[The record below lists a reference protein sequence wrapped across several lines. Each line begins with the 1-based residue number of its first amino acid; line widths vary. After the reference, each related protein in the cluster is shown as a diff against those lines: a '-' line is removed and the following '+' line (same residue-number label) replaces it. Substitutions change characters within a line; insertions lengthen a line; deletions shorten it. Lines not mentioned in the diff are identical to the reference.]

1 MVTGNNKNQHRPEEL
16 RTTLKVIDP
25 RPRIN
30 QPKGYEDSRYSVSLV
45 RGRKHDYIFLP
56 QGYTDE
62 ETGKEYKAGYYDENG
77 DFYERVIIEAGK
89 NRETL
94 ACCDFCGTQIK
105 LKWEAGALVSCPNC
119 GAALHEVPDRTIYDH
134 QLRPVPSHPVFKERP
149 SRGYYSS
156 DDGSPYGTLKMSF
169 AIAGLLLIVILV
181 IVVIASMRSTN
192 KKSTPA
198 QVVYVNST
206 PAPTPMPDARSYFAH
221 SPILGEHRS
230 PIFIKEANAS
240 FKWND
245 KDKCYYSEDGKY
257 GLRYNEGSYTIQ
269 GQFEYWYEEIAY
281 NYKDGMGWMRYN
293 YANDEW
299 SIEIERNNWRK
310 LPEDY
315 ERFEKWHINK
325 PGDGKYYGA
334 STVCIT
340 DTGDGYGYKIG
351 IDTGGRECVYLAEEN
366 NYFDPVTGCHF
377 YYNDIL
383 GEATWTYYFDGI
395 GWCTY
400 DEANKK
406 WYTLTVTSFGVY
418 WHYIEESIVKHY
430 KGWHV
435 VPRVY

>member
-1 MVTGNNKNQHRPEEL
+1 M
-16 RTTLKVIDP
+16 IDP

-77 DFYERVIIEAGK
+77 DYYERVIIEAGK

-119 GAALHEVPDRTIYDH
+119 GAPLHEEPNRTIYDH

-192 KKSTPA
+192 KKPTPA

-257 GLRYNEGSYTIQ
+257 GLRQLHCTGTI
-269 GQFEYWYEEIAY
+269 
-281 NYKDGMGWMRYN
+281 
-293 YANDEW
+293 
-299 SIEIERNNWRK
+299 
-310 LPEDY
+310 
-315 ERFEKWHINK
+315 
-325 PGDGKYYGA
+325 
-334 STVCIT
+334 
-340 DTGDGYGYKIG
+340 
-351 IDTGGRECVYLAEEN
+351 
-366 NYFDPVTGCHF
+366 
-377 YYNDIL
+377 
-383 GEATWTYYFDGI
+383 
-395 GWCTY
+395 
-400 DEANKK
+400 
-406 WYTLTVTSFGVY
+406 
-418 WHYIEESIVKHY
+418 
-430 KGWHV
+430 
-435 VPRVY
+435 